1 MRHSKEARMAKR
13 LSHYLDRVNRVH
25 LLIMTI
31 LLLVCIGLEYYL
43 NLALGITGAYA
54 HLFYVPLF
62 IAAFWWGFWGG
73 LSVGIFLAFMHLT
86 SYLPDISQLVLAESL
101 AFALVG
107 SATGVIGSERI
118 RAERKLRQAYDEEVK
133 LRRDLQAEM
142 ERRVEFT
149 RALVHE
155 LKTPLTPVLASSE
168 LLIEELQQEPF
179 LSLARNINRGAL
191 SLEEK
196 VDELLDLA
204 RGEIGM
210 LRLKLK
216 QIDPS
221 PLLRSIAD
229 DMSPLVSSQGQSLIL
244 DISEPLPLVTV
255 DENRLRQVIQN
266 LLNNACKF
274 TPEGGTIILRTKRR
288 GTRLVIEVEDT
299 GPGIPLEEQLLIFEP
314 YYRARSGQIHSG
326 GLGLG
331 LPLCKTLVEL
341 HGGQMWVKSQE
352 NKGSIFGLSLPL

>member
-73 LSVGIFLAFMHLT
+73 LSVGIFLALIHLT

-168 LLIEELQQEPF
+168 LLIEELRREPF

-191 SLEEK
+191 SLNEK
-196 VDELLDLA
+196 IDELLDLA

-229 DMSPLVSSQGQSLIL
+229 EISSLVASQGQSLIL
-244 DISEPLPLVTV
+244 DLSEPLPSVTV
-255 DENRLRQVIQN
+255 DENRLRQVILN

-274 TPEGGTIILRTKRR
+274 TPEGGTIVLRTKRR
-288 GTRLVIEVEDT
+288 GTRLAIEVEDT
-299 GPGIPLEEQLLIFEP
+299 GPGIPLEEQQLIFEP
-314 YYRARSGQIHSG
+314 YYRARSGQIYSG

-352 NKGSIFGLSLPL
+352 NKGSVFGLSLPL